1 MEKRRNPRGVKRTID
16 GVIDELNG
24 EELDDEVDEVEDV
37 RTSGDGAVMDEL
49 QVLFRMWKD
58 KKP

>member
-1 MEKRRNPRGVKRTID
+1 VKRTID